1 QKPGRLTE
9 EEFEL
14 IRQHPT
20 IGKRILEGVQGFDP
34 YLDVVELHHE
44 DWDGAGYPHGLAGE
58 AVPLPARIV
67 HVADAYDAMTSSRP
81 YRRAMSSDEALRI
94 LVQNAGTQ
102 FDPVIVPIFV
112 RLIADG
118 AADADRSYAADSKL
132 SLFNLHSAA
141 PIDPR

>member
-67 HVADAYDAMTSSRP
+67 HVADAYDAMTSDRP
-81 YRRAMSSDEALRI
+81 YRRGMTHEHALRI
-94 LVQNAGTQ
+94 IRENAGRQ
-102 FDPVIVPIFV
+102 FDPDVVETFLEIAEVIGGK
-112 RLIADG
+112 RAAG
-118 AADADRSYAADSKL
+118 AVDSL
-132 SLFNLHSAA
+132 EQLAEALQQGA
-141 PIDPR
+141 